1 MRIGL
6 IPGARRDTV
15 ELNAAIE
22 QVVKAEADCF
32 DSIWFPQLPNF
43 GFDVLTLIALA
54 GAQTRRIELGTA
66 VIPTFPIHPLVLAKQ
81 ALTAQVACG
90 GRLALGLGLSHRPA
104 IEDMMGLSYQ
114 SPARHMREYLTVVR
128 SLIDEGRADFE
139 GSEFNVRADLMVP
152 ESAPC
157 PIIIAALA
165 PRMLRL
171 AGEMADGTVTW
182 MAGVRTIGSHIAPR
196 IQAAAQAAGRPQP
209 RVVVGLP
216 VAVTDDHSNARE
228 RAAGTYERYGQLTNY
243 RRMLDIEGVE
253 GPSEVAVVGN
263 EAQVEEQLRAFA
275 SAGATDFIASI
286 LPVGDDHEESATRTW
301 QLLRSLV
308 GKL

>member
-15 ELNAAIE
+15 ELKATID
-22 QVVKAEADCF
+22 QVIRAEADGF
-32 DSIWFPQLPNF
+32 DSVWFPQISTF
-43 GFDVLTLIALA
+43 GYDALTLISLA
-54 GAQTRRIELGTA
+54 GTQTSRIELGTA

-81 ALTAQVACG
+81 ALTTQVACG
-90 GRLALGLGLSHRPA
+90 GRLALGIGLSHRPS
-104 IEDMMGLSYQ
+104 IENTMGLSYQ

-128 SLIDEGRADFE
+128 SLVDEGHTNFD
-139 GSEFNVRADLMVP
+139 GSTFNVKAELTVP
-152 ESAPC
+152 ESAPF

-182 MAGVRTIGSHIAPR
+182 MAGVRTIDSHITPR

-216 VAVTDDHSNARE
+216 VAVTDDASGARQ
-228 RAAGTYERYGQLTNY
+228 RAARTYERYGQLPNY
-243 RRMLDIEGVE
+243 KRMLDIEGVE
-253 GPSEVAVVGN
+253 GPSQVAVVGN
-263 EAQVEEQLRAFA
+263 EAQVEEQLRSFA
-275 SAGATDFIASI
+275 SAGATDFVASV
-286 LPVGDDHEESATRTW
+286 LPVDEDHEESASRTW
-301 QLLRSLV
+301 QLLQSLV

>member
-6 IPGARRDTV
+6 IPGSRRDTV
-15 ELNAAIE
+15 ELNSTIQ
-22 QVVKAEADCF
+22 QVIKAEADGF
-32 DSIWFPQLPNF
+32 ESIWFPQISSF
-43 GFDVLTLIALA
+43 GYDALTLISLA
-54 GAQTRRIELGTA
+54 GAQTSRIELGTA

-81 ALTAQVACG
+81 ALTAQVACA
-90 GRLALGLGLSHRPA
+90 GRLALGIGFSHRPS
-104 IEDMMGLSYQ
+104 IEDTMGLSYH
-114 SPARHMREYLTVVR
+114 SPAGHMREYLTVVR
-128 SLIDEGRADFE
+128 SLIDQGRVDFE
-139 GSEFNVRADLMVP
+139 GRSFNVRAELTVP
-152 ESAPC
+152 ESTPC

-182 MAGVRTIGSHIAPR
+182 MAGVKTIDSHIAPR

-216 VAVTDDHSNARE
+216 VAVTDDPSGARQ

-243 RRMLDIEGVE
+243 RRLLDIEGVE

-275 SAGATDFIASI
+275 GAGTTDFISSI
-286 LPVGDDHEESATRTW
+286 LPVGEDHEESASRTW

>member
-6 IPGARRDTV
+6 FPGARRETAV
-15 ELNAAIE
+15 LRVTLE
-22 QVVKAEADCF
+22 QVIKAEAHGF
-32 DSIWFPQLPNF
+32 DSIWFPQLPNL
-43 GFDVLTLIALA
+43 GYDVLSIIALA
-54 GAQTRRIELGTA
+54 GVQTSRIKLGTA
-66 VIPTFPIHPLVLAKQ
+66 VIPTFPIHPLALDKQ
-81 ALTAQVACG
+81 ALTTQVACG
-90 GRLALGLGLSHRPA
+90 GRLTLGLGLSHRPA
-104 IEDMMGLSYQ
+104 IEDMMGLSYH
-114 SPARHMREYLTVVR
+114 SPARHMREYVTVVR

-139 GSEFNVRADLMVP
+139 GRAFNVKAELTVP
-152 ESAPC
+152 ESSPC

-182 MAGVRTIGSHIAPR
+182 MAGVKTIDSHIAPR

-216 VAVTDDHSNARE
+216 VAVTDDPSGARE
-228 RAAGTYERYGQLTNY
+228 SAAHTYERYGQLTNY
-243 RRMLDIEGVE
+243 RRMLDIEEVE

-263 EAQVEEQLRAFA
+263 EAQVEEQLRGFA
-275 SAGATDFIASI
+275 SAGATDFIASV
-286 LPVGDDHEESATRTW
+286 LPVGETHNESASRTR
-301 QLLRSLV
+301 QLLQSLV

>member
-6 IPGARRDTV
+6 FPGARRETAV
-15 ELNAAIE
+15 LRVTLE
-22 QVVKAEADCF
+22 QVIKAEADGF
-32 DSIWFPQLPNF
+32 DSICFPQLPNL
-43 GFDVLTLIALA
+43 GYDVLSIIALA
-54 GAQTRRIELGTA
+54 GVQTSRIELGTA
-66 VIPTFPIHPLVLAKQ
+66 VIPTFPIHPLALAKQ
-81 ALTAQVACG
+81 ALTTQVACG
-90 GRLALGLGLSHRPA
+90 GRLTLGLGLSHRPA
-104 IEDMMGLSYQ
+104 IEDMMGLSYH
-114 SPARHMREYLTVVR
+114 SPARHMREYVTVVR

-139 GSEFNVRADLMVP
+139 GRAFNMKAELTVP
-152 ESAPC
+152 ESSPC

-182 MAGVRTIGSHIAPR
+182 MAGVKTIDSHIAPR

-216 VAVTDDHSNARE
+216 VAVTDDPSGARE
-228 RAAGTYERYGQLTNY
+228 SAAHTYERYGQLTNY
-243 RRMLDIEGVE
+243 RRMLDIEEVE

-263 EAQVEEQLRAFA
+263 EAQVEEQLRGFA
-275 SAGATDFIASI
+275 SAGATDFIASV
-286 LPVGDDHEESATRTW
+286 LPVGETHNESASRTR
-301 QLLRSLV
+301 QLLQSLV

>member
-1 MRIGL
+1 MHIGL
-6 IPGARRDTV
+6 IPGATPGMV
-15 ELNAAIE
+15 ELGATLA
-22 QVVKAEADCF
+22 QVAKAEADGF
-32 DSIWFPQLPNF
+32 DNIWFPQISTS
-43 GFDVLTLIALA
+43 GYDALTITSLA
-54 GAQTRRIELGTA
+54 GVQTSRIELGTA

-90 GRLALGLGLSHRPA
+90 GRLTLGLGLSHRPS
-104 IEDMMGLSYQ
+104 IEDTMGLSYH

-139 GSEFNVRADLMVP
+139 GREFNVRAGLNVP
-152 ESAPC
+152 ESSPC

-165 PRMLRL
+165 PRMLKL
-171 AGEMADGTVTW
+171 AGEMADGTITW
-182 MAGVRTIGSHIAPR
+182 MAGARTIGSHIAPR
-196 IQAAAQAAGRPQP
+196 IQAAAQKAGRPQP
-209 RVVVGLP
+209 RVIVGLP
-216 VAVTDDHSNARE
+216 VAVTDDPSGARE

-263 EAQVEEQLRAFA
+263 ESQVEEQLRAFA
-275 SAGATDFIASI
+275 SAGTTDFIASI
-286 LPVGDDHEESATRTW
+286 LPVGESHEESVSRTW

>member
-6 IPGARRDTV
+6 IPGVNRESV

-22 QVVKAEADCF
+22 QVVEAETGGF
-32 DSIWFPQLPNF
+32 DSIWFPQISSF
-43 GFDVLTLIALA
+43 GFDALTLISLA
-54 GAQTRRIELGTA
+54 GAQTSRIEMGTA

-81 ALTAQVACG
+81 ALTTQVACA
-90 GRLALGLGLSHRPA
+90 GRLTLGLGLSHRPS
-104 IEDMMGLSYQ
+104 IEDTMGLSYQ
-114 SPARHMREYLTVVR
+114 HPARHMREYLTVVR
-128 SLIDEGRADFE
+128 SLIDGGRSDFE
-139 GSEFNVRADLMVP
+139 GSTYNVRADLSVP

-182 MAGVRTIGSHIAPR
+182 MAGLKTIGSHIVPR
-196 IQAAAQAAGRPQP
+196 IQDAAQAAGRPAP

-216 VAVTDDHSNARE
+216 VAVTDDPSGARE
-228 RAAGTYERYGQLTNY
+228 MAARTFERYGQLTNY

-275 SAGATDFIASI
+275 GAGATDFVAAI
-286 LPVGDDHEESATRTW
+286 LPVGENQAESASRTW
-301 QLLRSLV
+301 QLLASLV